1 MEQKYKIVFLETV
14 QDYGGSN
21 ISALELAERLSKMH
35 KITIIDFYGSCKPYL
50 LHVKKTGIDLRIV
63 EKRETPYIIN
73 TSSILVIKIINFLL
87 FIPHLI
93 GIRKKVQNII
103 KEIQPDYIILN
114 NSKVLSS
121 LIFFPKK
128 TFTVLFF
135 ARGWFILSQITKLD
149 KVLYKFLVDK
159 FVCVSNAT
167 KQALFCGGLTS
178 LDKLYVVHNAISE
191 YNLTTEKAIIE
202 KGINTKLI
210 LHAGGFLKDKGQLV
224 SLEMAKILKNK
235 GVDFKLILAG
245 LVYKGGESEIFYNK
259 VVNLIRLYKL
269 DDIVEIVKNKT
280 NVITYFNACDVLIH
294 PSETEGLPRVIMEA
308 MILKKPVVANA
319 VGGVSDY
326 ILNGFT
332 GFLPHHNS
340 AREYAEYVEK
350 LIGNERLYNFI
361 AENGYNLV
369 KTNFTE
375 ENQLKS
381 IKKVFE
387 IEN

>member
-1 MEQKYKIVFLETV
+1 MEQIKKIVFLETV
-14 QDYGGSN
+14 QDYGGAR
-21 ISALELAERLSKMH
+21 ISAVELAERLSKKH
-35 KITIIDFYGSCKPYL
+35 KVTIIDFYGTCTPFLENVTKR
-50 LHVKKTGIDLRIV
+50 GIDLRIV
-63 EKRETPYIIN
+63 NKRETPYIIN
-73 TSSILVIKIINFLL
+73 TSPVLLLKIINTLF

-93 GIRKKVQNII
+93 KIRMKVQSLI

-121 LIFFPKK
+121 LVYFPNKK
-128 TFTVLFF
+128 FKVLFF
-135 ARGWFILSQITKLD
+135 ARGWFILSQISKLD
-149 KVLYKFLVDK
+149 KLLYKYLVDT

-178 LDKLYVVHNAISE
+178 LDNLYVVHNAISE
-191 YNLTTEKAIIE
+191 VALAKEVAVIE
-202 KGINTKLI
+202 KGENTKII

-224 SLEMAKILKNK
+224 SLEMAKILKDK

-245 LVYKGGESEIFYNK
+245 LVYNGGESEVFYNK
-259 VVNLIRLYKL
+259 VVDLIHLYKL
-269 DDIVEIVKNKT
+269 GDVVEIVKNKP
-280 NVITYFNACDVLIH
+280 NVITYFNACDILIH

-340 AREYAEYVEK
+340 AEEYAEYVEK
-350 LIGNERLYNFI
+350 LIGNEKLYNFI
-361 AENGYNLV
+361 ADNGFNLV
-369 KTNFTE
+369 KTSFTE
-375 ENQLKS
+375 ENQLNS
-381 IKKVFE
+381 LNKVFE
-387 IEN
+387 S